1 MYQALNAKMART
13 HTANCIDQE
22 SSFGQVMNGKW
33 SDDGVMMESNAAQYV
48 HPATVDSVMWM
59 EALENFTYFY
69 QYFTLE
75 DETIYSAD
83 YEDMEIGRAHV

>member
-1 MYQALNAKMART
+1 M
-13 HTANCIDQE
+13 
-22 SSFGQVMNGKW
+22 SFFFVHQIGNKCYYEPIV
-33 SDDGVMMESNAAQYV
+33 DGVMMESNAAQYV

-83 YEDMEIGRAHV
+83 YEDMVFDIHSIVAL